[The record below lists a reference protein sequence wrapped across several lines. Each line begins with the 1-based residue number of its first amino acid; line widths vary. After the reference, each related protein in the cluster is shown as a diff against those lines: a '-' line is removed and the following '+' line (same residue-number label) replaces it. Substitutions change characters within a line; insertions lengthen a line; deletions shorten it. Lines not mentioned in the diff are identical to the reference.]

1 MHRRT
6 RAGALTC
13 AIAGAVAV
21 ASACGTKDYAG
32 RSASAATVSAT
43 SNGSVSSAAFA
54 APAVAS
60 RGAAWLPPSA
70 GDGDWL
76 MPSRDYGGTRYSP
89 LDEVTTANAAKLQL
103 AWTLDDGE
111 SHYGHEMTPL
121 VADNTMYIVSPFPN
135 RAFAIDL
142 TKSGGQVKWKYE
154 PNPSP
159 IAIGKACCDAVNRGA
174 ALYDGKLIYNLL
186 DDHTVAVDAKTG
198 KELWRTKL
206 ANVEDGTTM
215 TMAPLVVDGKVY
227 VGNSGGEMGGAG
239 WLAPPRLHT
248 RQRGVR

>member
-1 MHRRT
+1 M
-6 RAGALTC
+6 
-13 AIAGAVAV
+13 
-21 ASACGTKDYAG
+21 
-32 RSASAATVSAT
+32 
-43 SNGSVSSAAFA
+43 
-54 APAVAS
+54 
-60 RGAAWLPPSA
+60 
-70 GDGDWL
+70 

-89 LDEVTTANAAKLQL
+89 LAEITTRNADSLQL
-103 AWTLDDGE
+103 AWTFDDGE

-121 VADNTMYIVSPFPN
+121 VANNTMYIVSPFPN

-142 TKSGGQVKWKYE
+142 TAPGGRLKWTYD

-174 ALYDGKLIYNLL
+174 ALYQGKLIYNLL

-206 ANVEDGTTM
+206 ANVENGTTM

-227 VGNSGGEMGGAG
+227 VGNSGARTASGRTAWFASARSFIPSTHGCRGRTSARRPG
-239 WLAPPRLHT
+239 PPTPGSTARA
-248 RQRGVR
+248 RCG